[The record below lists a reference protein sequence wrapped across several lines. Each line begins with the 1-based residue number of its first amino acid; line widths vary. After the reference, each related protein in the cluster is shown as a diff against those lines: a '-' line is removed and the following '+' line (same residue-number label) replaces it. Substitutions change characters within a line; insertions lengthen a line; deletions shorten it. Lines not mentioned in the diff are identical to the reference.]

1 MYRRILVPVDGSKAS
16 NRGLREALKLAVEGK
31 SAVLLLH
38 VVDEMIVM
46 PTPEAV
52 YDATELIDSL
62 KAAGA
67 SILRRSAQVAERAG
81 VKVQKELVECI
92 GRRAADVIVERAKKW
107 RADVIVIGTHGRR
120 GMRRLVMGSDAEE
133 VVRLSPVPVV
143 LVRESV
149 GSPRTR

>member
-143 LVRESV
+143 LVRESA